1 MLSRRTV
8 LFGDL
13 AAAAGLPRLVQ
24 AQASPVPA
32 PGDKDSPPVILQLQR
47 RVIEVNGKPASVF
60 DIRQP
65 DGTSGLV
72 TDVGKRFRVRVE
84 NRLDEPSLI
93 HWHGL
98 TPPWQQD
105 GVPGVSGPAIPPG
118 GGAEYDFPLRFGGTY
133 WMHSH
138 QGLQEQLLLAAPL
151 IIRDQRDR
159 PGQQEIVIMLADFS
173 FTPPEQIFESLKKAP
188 GMANMAGASG
198 AGPSSSMAG
207 TSKGN
212 TAAAPDLN
220 DVKYDA
226 FLANDRTLADR
237 EVVKVEPGG
246 DVLLRII
253 NSSSMSAFHVD
264 LGQIDG
270 ELIAVDGFR
279 VAPVPGRSFPIAVAQ
294 RLDIRITIPRG
305 SDAYPV
311 LAVLEG
317 ERKQTGIVLV
327 TGNAPIARVPELTSM
342 PSSALTLE
350 LEKRLRA
357 AEPLAARKADR
368 VHTLNLTGEM
378 TGYIWSINNVAW
390 NKDVPPLLIAKGER
404 VELILVEQTLMPHP
418 MHLHGHEFQ
427 VVEIDGERFPG
438 AVRDTILVPPR
449 SRVVIAFDANNPG
462 WWAFHCH
469 LLYHL
474 DAGMFTT
481 FRYV

>member
-1 MLSRRTV
+1 M
-8 LFGDL
+8 GAL
-13 AAAAGLPRLVQ
+13 AAAAYGPHLLR
-24 AQASPVPA
+24 AQASPQQA
-32 PGDKDSPPVILQLQR
+32 PGDNSSPPVVLQLQSR
-47 RVIEVNGKPASVF
+47 IIEVNGKPASVF
-60 DIRQP
+60 GIRQP

-72 TDVGKRFRVRVE
+72 TDVGKPFRVRVE
-84 NRLDEPSLI
+84 NQLNEPSLI

-105 GVPGVSGPAIPPG
+105 GVPGISAPAIPPG
-118 GGAEYDFPLRFGGTY
+118 GSADYDFPLRFGGTF

-173 FTPPEQIFESLKKAP
+173 FTPPEQILEGLKRASA
-188 GMANMAGASG
+188 MANMAGAGG
-198 AGPSSSMAG
+198 AGSGSLAMVSAVG

-220 DVKYDA
+220 DVEYDA
-226 FLANDRTLADR
+226 FLANDRTLADP
-237 EVVKVEPGG
+237 EVVKVEADG

-253 NSSSMSAFHVD
+253 NSSSMSAYHVD
-264 LGQIDG
+264 LGQLDG

-294 RLDIRITIPRG
+294 RLDIRINIPRG
-305 SDAYPV
+305 PGAYPV

-317 ERKQTGIVLV
+317 ESKQTGIVLV
-327 TGNAPIARVPELTSM
+327 AGNAQVTRVPELASM
-342 PSSALTLE
+342 PSPALTLG

-357 AEPLAARKADR
+357 AEPLPARKADR

-378 TGYIWSINNVAW
+378 AGYIWSINNVAW
-390 NKDVPPLLIAKGER
+390 NKDVPPLPIGEGER
-404 VELILVEQTLMPHP
+404 VELILVNQTLMPHP

-438 AVRDTILVPPR
+438 ALRDTVLVPPR
-449 SRVVIAFDANNPG
+449 RQVVIAFDANNPG